1 MTPRAL
7 PTSPAADDAY
17 RLDDQVGYWL
27 RRAHQRSTGH
37 FNEVMAGFDVTPTQF
52 AALARI
58 DDLGEVSQNEL
69 GRLTAMDPATIYG
82 VITRLA
88 KRGFVHQRADET
100 DGRLVRLSLT
110 DTGRAAVRAMKAVA
124 ADVSARTLAPL
135 SPADQRQLLT
145 LLKRIG

>member
-1 MTPRAL
+1 M
-7 PTSPAADDAY
+7 
-17 RLDDQVGYWL
+17 V
-27 RRAHQRSTGH
+27 
-37 FNEVMAGFDVTPTQF
+37 GFDVTPTQF

-88 KRGFVHQRADET
+88 KRGLVHQRADAT

-110 DTGRAAVRAMKAVA
+110 DTGRAAVSAMKAVA

-135 SPADQRQLLT
+135 SPADQHQLLT
-145 LLKRIG
+145 LLKQIG